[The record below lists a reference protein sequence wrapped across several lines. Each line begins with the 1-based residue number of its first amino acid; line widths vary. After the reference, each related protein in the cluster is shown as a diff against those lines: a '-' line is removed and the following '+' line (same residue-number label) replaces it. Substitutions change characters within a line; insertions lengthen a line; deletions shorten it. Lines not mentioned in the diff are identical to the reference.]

1 MSKIGIIIRREYL
14 SRVTKKMFL
23 LTTLG
28 LPILMLGFSFLTGY
42 LASSTAE
49 KLNIAVVDE
58 SGIFVNNLWDSSSNK
73 SFAYFN
79 AGELNTIKNTF
90 IDKKFDMLLH
100 ISNINQQVADSST
113 IKVYSDGS
121 ISSDANNYLEDR
133 LNTVYQNKLM
143 LDAGISRKSIDSFQ
157 QVSLHFVNETKD
169 KKTANANIANAI
181 GMLSGFL
188 IYIIMFVYGMMVM
201 RGVMEE
207 KTNRIAEVVISSVK
221 PFELMMGKV
230 IGIALVGLTQF
241 VIWIVF
247 IGVLSTVLA
256 TVIPGFNPAP
266 VMVNPSMA
274 GAIPTEAIQA
284 TAMQEKMAEVLAMP
298 WLKIGIY
305 FLIYFMG
312 GYLLYASLF
321 AAVGSLVNEDVQE
334 AQSLT
339 LPITMPIIIGF
350 IISIQAA
357 KDPNSGLA
365 VFGSIF
371 PFTSPL
377 VMMSRIAY
385 NPPFWQIAL
394 SIALLIG
401 TFIGTI
407 WLSAKIYRTGIL
419 MYGKKITWREVGKWI
434 VKK

>member
-1 MSKIGIIIRREYL
+1 M
-14 SRVTKKMFL
+14 
-23 LTTLG
+23 
-28 LPILMLGFSFLTGY
+28 
-42 LASSTAE
+42 
-49 KLNIAVVDE
+49 
-58 SGIFVNNLWDSSSNK
+58 FVNNLWDSSSNK

-79 AGELNTIKNTF
+79 AGELATIKNTF
-90 IDKKFDMLLH
+90 IEKKFDMLLH
-100 ISNINQQVADSST
+100 ISNIDKQVADSSN

-121 ISSDANNYLEDR
+121 ISSDANNYLENR

-143 LDAGISRKSIDSFQ
+143 LDAGMSRKAIDSLQ
-157 QVSLHFVNETKD
+157 QVSLHFINETKD
-169 KKTANANIANAI
+169 KKTANADIASAI
-181 GMLSGFL
+181 GMFSGFL

-241 VIWIVF
+241 IIWIVF
-247 IGVLSTVLA
+247 IGLIGTVLA
-256 TVIPGFNPAP
+256 AIIPGFSPSPAIMTP
-266 VMVNPSMA
+266 GIVM
-274 GAIPTEAIQA
+274 PTEAIHA
-284 TAMQEKMAEVLAMP
+284 SAMQQNMVEVMAMP

-321 AAVGSLVNEDVQE
+321 AAVGSLVNEDAQE

-394 SIALLIG
+394 SIVLLIA

-419 MYGKKITWREVGKWI
+419 MYGKKITWQEVGKWLL
-434 VKK
+434 KK

>member
-1 MSKIGIIIRREYL
+1 MNKIGIIIQREYW
-14 SRVTKKMFL
+14 SRVKKRMFL

-28 LPILMLGFSFLTGY
+28 LPLLMVGFSFLSGY
-42 LASSTAE
+42 LASSTSQN
-49 KLNIAVVDE
+49 LNIAVIDE
-58 SGIFVNNLWDSSSNK
+58 TGMFQQNLDDSTATK
-73 SFAYFN
+73 KFAYFN
-79 AGELNTIKNTF
+79 KQQLQTLKTSF
-90 IDKKFDMLLH
+90 IEKKFDMLLH
-100 ISNINQQVADSST
+100 IKNIDEKAAASSNIT
-113 IKVYSDGS
+113 VYSEGS

-133 LNTVYQNKLM
+133 LNMVYQNKLM
-143 LDAGISRKSIDSFQ
+143 LDAGMSRKSIDSLQ
-157 QVSLHFVNETKD
+157 NISLQIVNETKD
-169 KKTANANIANAI
+169 KTTANADVASGI
-181 GMLSGFL
+181 GMFCGFL
-188 IYIIMFVYGMMVM
+188 LYITMFVYGMMVM

-247 IGVLSTVLA
+247 IGVITTILA
-256 TVIPGFNPAP
+256 AVMPGFNPTSAMGTTP
-266 VMVNPSMA
+266 GLPSEMMQQTMMQKGFVEIA
-274 GAIPTEAIQA
+274 G
-284 TAMQEKMAEVLAMP
+284 MP
-298 WLKIGIY
+298 WLKIGICFILY
-305 FLIYFMG
+305 FLG

-321 AAVGSLVNEDVQE
+321 AAVGSMVNEDANE

-339 LPITMPIIIGF
+339 MPITMPIILGF

-371 PFTSPL
+371 PLTSPL

-385 NPPFWQIAL
+385 NPPMWQIVL
-394 SIALLIG
+394 SITLLIA

-419 MYGKKITWREVGKWI
+419 MYGKKITWQEVGKWI
-434 VKK
+434 FKK